1 MKEINRFLDDL
12 NFDEIKINRK
22 INKVNNELKQYI
34 EGKILP
40 EYELNDGGHN

>member
-22 INKVNNELKQYI
+22 INKVNNELK
-34 EGKILP
+34 
-40 EYELNDGGHN
+40 